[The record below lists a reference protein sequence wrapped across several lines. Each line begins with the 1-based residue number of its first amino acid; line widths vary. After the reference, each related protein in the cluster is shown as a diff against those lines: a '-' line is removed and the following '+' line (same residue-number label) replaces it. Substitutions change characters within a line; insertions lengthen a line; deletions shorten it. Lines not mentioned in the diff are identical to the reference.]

1 VLEKIVGDLELPD
14 QVFGSQVRNLTL
26 NEVNL
31 INFSSKPFVGLTEAS
46 DVIID
51 NSKITATK

>member
-1 VLEKIVGDLELPD
+1 VLEKIVGELELPD
-14 QVFGSQVRNLTL
+14 QVFGPQVRNLTL
-26 NEVNL
+26 SEVNL
-31 INFSSKPFVGLTEAS
+31 INFSSQPFVGLTEAS

>member
-31 INFSSKPFVGLTEAS
+31 INFSSQPFVGLTEAS

>member
-1 VLEKIVGDLELPD
+1 VLEKIVGELELPD

-26 NEVNL
+26 NDVNL
-31 INFSSKPFVGLTEAS
+31 INFSSQPFVGLTEAS

>member
-1 VLEKIVGDLELPD
+1 VLEKIVGELELPD

-31 INFSSKPFVGLTEAS
+31 INFSSQPFVGLTEAS